1 MNVNA
6 RLITITNI
14 DVIDILMDGLIQT
27 VKLIEEKKVSSIYLA
42 LDGDFCEP
50 TRNNANE
57 IISKAIQWALI
68 ERKDVST

>member
-1 MNVNA
+1 
-6 RLITITNI
+6 
-14 DVIDILMDGLIQT
+14 MDGLIQT

-68 ERKDVST
+68 ERKDVSI

>member
-1 MNVNA
+1 
-6 RLITITNI
+6 
-14 DVIDILMDGLIQT
+14 MDGLIQT

-42 LDGDFCEP
+42 LDGDFREP
-50 TRNNANE
+50 TRNNTNE